1 MRGISRMKKLV
12 TSFFIIAMIFMLT
25 ACEKVSGIEAEAET
39 PEQAITNIISAVKE
53 VNAQELTRYGAKE
66 LIGSTDDLNN
76 TRNKK
81 IFETLEFNINSTE
94 ETEDTAIIKVEFK
107 TKDLTSVP
115 QDYAD
120 KSAMLTMENNNLGE
134 NKLDD
139 VAMKQKF
146 SDLFVD
152 VIDKCEYTEFKEEV
166 DVYLT
171 KEGKSWKL
179 NLETE
184 FQNAIYGNMIV
195 SQNTVVWP
203 EETTGENT
211 KENSLE
217 RQEEKQEENV
227 ENVENVEN
235 NENNADSEGQD
246 LIDSNNTDDIKVRR
260 VRYIR

>member
-1 MRGISRMKKLV
+1 MRGISRMKKLM

-25 ACEKVSGIEAEAET
+25 ACEKVSGIETEAET
-39 PEQAITNIISAVKE
+39 PEQAITNIISAIKE

-76 TRNKK
+76 TRNRK
-81 IFETLEFNINSTE
+81 IFEKLEFNIKSTE
-94 ETEDTAIIKVEFK
+94 KTEDSAIIKVELK

-115 QDYAD
+115 QDYAN

-139 VAMKQKF
+139 VTMKQKF
-146 SDLFVD
+146 SDLLVNL
-152 VIDKCEYTEFKEEV
+152 IDKCEYTEFKEEV
-166 DVYLT
+166 EVYLT
-171 KEGKSWKL
+171 KEDDSWKL
-179 NLETE
+179 NLETK

-203 EETTGENT
+203 EDIVGENT
-211 KENSLE
+211 EENSLE
-217 RQEEKQEENV
+217 RQEESV
-227 ENVENVEN
+227 ED
-235 NENNADSEGQD
+235 NADSEGQNMT
-246 LIDSNNTDDIKVRR
+246 DSNNSDNIEVRR